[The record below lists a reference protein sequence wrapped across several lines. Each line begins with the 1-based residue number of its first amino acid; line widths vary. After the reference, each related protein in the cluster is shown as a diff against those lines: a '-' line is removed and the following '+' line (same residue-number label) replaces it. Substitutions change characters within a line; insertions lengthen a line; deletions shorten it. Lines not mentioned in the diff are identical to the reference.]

1 MRSVNASNRS
11 PSSDSAQGSCLAPR
25 LEVITFGFISSL
37 QRPDFTE
44 MIESRWKVDDPE
56 DVSRGE
62 VVARLRI
69 IKITT
74 LPPLVSISTLDHLR
88 QMQDEG
94 LDIAIFS
101 SQRDGDKI
109 L

>member
-1 MRSVNASNRS
+1 
-11 PSSDSAQGSCLAPR
+11 
-25 LEVITFGFISSL
+25 
-37 QRPDFTE
+37 

-69 IKITT
+69 IKITP
-74 LPPLVSISTLDHLR
+74 LPPLVGISTLDHLR

-94 LDIAIFS
+94 LGIAIFS
-101 SQRDGDKI
+101 NHYDGDQI